1 MDLVATLGLKPPRHL
16 ASLDV
21 MDLVPRLSACLPIM
35 MGAHVLFHQVGLPM
49 EAVATLFVVVT
60 AGVCLAERVY
70 KNGWLWIGV
79 ALVMGAWQA
88 AHWYGLD
95 DHLVLVTYWCLGL
108 GLSLLTPQPQEAMRI
123 ASRWLIAGVFG
134 FAVLW
139 KGVAPQFASG
149 DFFDVAF
156 LVLDERFHF
165 AATALGGIDEATYQ
179 AQAQAY
185 AGLRGYGS
193 DAAAMTLAVT
203 PRLHAL
209 ATLLAWM
216 TFLVEGA
223 LALVFLLPA
232 PTPRRR
238 FIRAATVAT
247 FCVTTY
253 SLVSVLM
260 FGWVLVAM
268 GYSQLDD
275 TQRGAQR
282 MMLAALGYVLFLALL
297 R

>member
-35 MGAHVLFHQVGLPM
+35 MGAHVLYHQAGVPM

-60 AGVCLAERVY
+60 AFVCLAERVY
-70 KNGWLWIGV
+70 KNGWLWIAT
-79 ALVMGAWQA
+79 ALAMGAWQA
-88 AHWYGLD
+88 WRWYGLD
-95 DHLVLVTYWCLGL
+95 DHLVLATYWCLGL
-108 GLSLLTPQPQEAMRI
+108 GLSLLTRQPHEAMRI

-139 KGVAPQFASG
+139 KAVAPQFATG

-165 AATALGGIDEATYQ
+165 VATTLGGIDEATYQ
-179 AQAQAY
+179 AQARAY
-185 AGLRGYGS
+185 TELRGYGS
-193 DAAAMTLAVT
+193 AVTDMPLAVT
-203 PRLHAL
+203 PRLHAI
-209 ATLLAWM
+209 ATFLAWM
-216 TFLVEGA
+216 TFVVEGA

-238 FIRAATVAT
+238 MLRAATVAI

-282 MMLAALGYVLFLALL
+282 MMLGAFGYVLLLALL